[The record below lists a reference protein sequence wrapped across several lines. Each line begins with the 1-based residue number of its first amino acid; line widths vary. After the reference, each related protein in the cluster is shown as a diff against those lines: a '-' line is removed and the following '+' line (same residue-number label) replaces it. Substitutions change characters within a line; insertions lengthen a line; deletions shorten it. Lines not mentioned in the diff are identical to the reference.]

1 MNKKEIKEFEKRYD
15 KFKNNNLPTSFWD
28 KERQTLEYVYFD
40 DDNLRVNYS
49 LYESLGDIAI
59 TGLYYSFTSGYMTGN
74 TTEGF
79 RYEVGHNHAHSF
91 EEVVKWLYDYPESFS
106 ISKDEEEFYSKQELD
121 YLRDVKEYL
130 LFIGMK
136 DCKGNNRSKSR
147 FKNKNQE
154 KYKHYG
160 ITNVNDDLAEKILY
174 GKRNYMV
181 THTDYPEYH
190 PDIKEYKQNEY
201 ISFARNKEGKII
213 ALLEYTKELKKTY
226 REFKKEFDET
236 INDYYT
242 NKELKNNDWVI
253 IRYFKILKKY

>member
-15 KFKNNNLPTSFWD
+15 KFKSCNLPTPFWD
-28 KERQTLEYVYFD
+28 KERHTLEYVYFD

-49 LYESLGDIAI
+49 LYESLGDIAL
-59 TGLYYSFTSGYMTGN
+59 TGLYYSFTSGHMTGN
-74 TTEGF
+74 LKDGF
-79 RYEVGHNHAHSF
+79 RYEVGHCHAHSF
-91 EEVVKWLYDYPESFS
+91 EEVVHWLYDYPESFS

-121 YLRDVKEYL
+121 YLKNVKEYL
-130 LFIGMK
+130 LFIGLK
-136 DCKGNNRSKSR
+136 DCKGEKRSKSR
-147 FKNKNQE
+147 FKNKKQE

-160 ITNVNDDLAEKILY
+160 ITNVTDDLAEKILS
-174 GKRNYMV
+174 GKRDYMV
-181 THTDYPEYH
+181 THTEYPEYY
-190 PDIKEYKQNEY
+190 PDIKEYNKNEY
-201 ISFARNKEGKII
+201 VSFARNKEGKII
-213 ALLEYTKELKKTY
+213 ALLEYAKELKKTY